1 MNGVE
6 LFLLGRTLM
15 KIGEEALPTEG
26 LGEYSTSNRSVLVVA
41 SDIRENPDSSVGEI
55 AARTGFPQSQV
66 SACVARL
73 REAGSIVTA
82 ADPKDRRRLL
92 VRQAPEIS
100 DRVAMVISTPIDTAL
115 AAALGTDDPREIGEV
130 AAALEALARRLT
142 PEALVRPHPAPGA
155 GRAEGSD
162 GPGRPGGAR
171 DGGHDG
177 PGDGGPGRG

>member
-26 LGEYSTSNRSVLVVA
+26 LGPHSTSHRSVLIVA
-41 SDIRENPDSSVGEI
+41 SDVREHPGSSVGEI

-73 REAGSIVTA
+73 REAGSIVTE

-92 VRQAPEIS
+92 VQQAPEVS
-100 DRVAMVISTPIDTAL
+100 DRVAAVRSAPIDTAL
-115 AAALGTDDPREIGEV
+115 AAALGTDDPQEIGEV

-142 PEALVRPHPAPGA
+142 PQALTRMH
-155 GRAEGSD
+155 
-162 GPGRPGGAR
+162 PGRPGRTG
-171 DGGHDG
+171 
-177 PGDGGPGRG
+177 

>member
-26 LGEYSTSNRSVLVVA
+26 LGAHSTSHRSVLIVA
-41 SDIRENPDSSVGEI
+41 SDIRDHPNSSVGEI
-55 AARTGFPQSQV
+55 ATRTGFPQSQV

-92 VRQAPEIS
+92 VRQAPEVS
-100 DRVAMVISTPIDTAL
+100 DRVAEVRASPIEAAL
-115 AAALGTDDPREIGEV
+115 ATALGTDDPREIDEV
-130 AAALEALARRLT
+130 TAALETLARRLT
-142 PEALVRPHPAPGA
+142 PQALTRLH
-155 GRAEGSD
+155 
-162 GPGRPGGAR
+162 
-171 DGGHDG
+171 
-177 PGDGGPGRG
+177 